1 MNNLVEIGEAIKR
14 SNQVLLCGHVMPDGD
29 CLGSVLALGLTLERL
44 GKKVIMGGP
53 DPIPEIYHFLPGQD
67 RFIVGKPPE
76 YEYDTFIVLD
86 CSVPERLGQGY
97 QDFLNRDLV
106 LINIDHHKGSQPFGD
121 YQYIDPKAAAVGEI
135 ILDLLDLMR
144 VQITIEA
151 AINLYTAI
159 ITDTGSFRYDNTT
172 PGTHRRVA
180 SLLEMGIPAADIH
193 VHLYEEKPMAALKVL
208 GAALDTLT
216 TSACGRVCWMTITR
230 EILNKAGAIDE
241 HTDGLINYARS
252 IKGVEVGLLFH
263 EISKDLYK
271 ISFRSKNSVDVNKL
285 AASFGGGGHMRA
297 AGCVLQG
304 DLKTIQEQIITAAIL
319 AAGGT
324 GH

>member
-14 SNQVLLCGHVMPDGD
+14 SNRVLLCGHVMPDGD

-53 DPIPEIYHFLPGQD
+53 DPIPEIYHYLPGLD

-86 CSVPERLGQGY
+86 CSIPERLGQGY
-97 QDFLNRDLV
+97 QEFLNKDLV
-106 LINIDHHKGSQPFGD
+106 LINIDHHEGSQPFGD
-121 YQYIDPKAAAVGEI
+121 YQYTDPKAAAVGEI
-135 ILDLLDLMR
+135 ILDLLDVMK

-151 AINLYTAI
+151 AVNLYTAI

-180 SLLEMGIPAADIH
+180 LLLEMGIPATDINI
-193 VHLYEEKPMAALKVL
+193 HLYEEKPLAALKILVL
-208 GAALDTLT
+208 HLTPNRKPLRQGLLDDYNGKSLH
-216 TSACGRVCWMTITR
+216 
-230 EILNKAGAIDE
+230 KAGALDE

-252 IKGVEVGLLFH
+252 IKRALRLDCFFARFRM
-263 EISKDLYK
+263 IS
-271 ISFRSKNSVDVNKL
+271 IKL
-285 AASFGGGGHMRA
+285 VFVQELC
-297 AGCVLQG
+297 GC
-304 DLKTIQEQIITAAIL
+304 K
-319 AAGGT
+319 
-324 GH
+324 